1 MIKKPMIEE
10 TWVTVEGQELPL
22 QLHLRYRHAWP
33 SIREAGSGLALTP
46 PEPADYAITA
56 MKYHDEDGE
65 LHEVGEPLRSFLM
78 RLDMLDM
85 LRDRMELDLPLES
98 EL

>member
-1 MIKKPMIEE
+1 
-10 TWVTVEGQELPL
+10 
-22 QLHLRYRHAWP
+22 
-33 SIREAGSGLALTP
+33 
-46 PEPADYAITA
+46 
-56 MKYHDEDGE
+56 MKYRDEDGE